1 MEYIIKHG
9 RIAAVQYIKTP
20 QGEDLTAVYMSEEKT
35 PEITRSGSAKNLWQE
50 LPLQVQAA
58 INRQFGA
65 VFSLPYDAREKFV
78 VSSVPFTV
86 NVPLETVTYT
96 LPAFW
101 ACPLINGDESGLSDE
116 ESEAMQAWLDSEAVG
131 ACVGVSDS
139 EFFAPWHDAIAFALP
154 CGCLEFTFYK
164 G

>member
-1 MEYIIKHG
+1 MEKIK
-9 RIAAVQYIKTP
+9 
-20 QGEDLTAVYMSEEKT
+20 
-35 PEITRSGSAKNLWQE
+35 
-50 LPLQVQAA
+50 
-58 INRQFGA
+58 
-65 VFSLPYDAREKFV
+65 
-78 VSSVPFTV
+78 
-86 NVPLETVTYT
+86 TVTYT

-101 ACPLINGDESGLSDE
+101 ACPLINGDESGLSEE
-116 ESEAMQAWLDSEAVG
+116 ESEALQAWQESEAVG